1 MEQPGPVLC
10 FIRANPKVGLV
21 IQAVINCPYGNP
33 PRRNSAVFIMA
44 DFVKYAASFGLD
56 LSPTDKKMVRKENF
70 YREVKP
76 GQHLA
81 VLIGKDSKNPWHHG
95 IYAGEEDGRG
105 YVYHMTGENK
115 SASRVQKGLFFDFAR
130 GRDEI
135 AVVLYTDE
143 TDETLGAQLLI
154 AQWCHENFQQED
166 LYKLSSFNCE
176 HFAVMCK
183 TGRCASCSQ
192 IVCIRD
198 MLREIYQSY
207 RYAKIPK
214 HGVDL
219 VFTGAGPPNKSRS

>member
-1 MEQPGPVLC
+1 M
-10 FIRANPKVGLV
+10 AN
-21 IQAVINCPYGNP
+21 
-33 PRRNSAVFIMA
+33 
-44 DFVKYAASFGLD
+44 FVEYAASFGLD
-56 LSPTDKKMVRKENF
+56 LSPTNKKMVRKENF

-115 SASRVQKGLFFDFAR
+115 STSHVQKGLFFDFAK

-154 AQWCHENFQQED
+154 AQRCHENFRQED
-166 LYKLSSFNCE
+166 LYELLSFNCE

-192 IVCIRD
+192 IVYIRD
-198 MLREIYQSY
+198 MLREVYQSY

-219 VFTGAGPPNKSRS
+219 VFTGEGLPNKSRS